1 MIWDQKTSLL
11 RADRPATN
19 VLGAIAYVAW
29 LLSDN
34 QKGRRLLLI
43 FTDGRQTTNGI
54 NFEKLSEID
63 SRSILP
69 QLRRRHLIPKL
80 QAVEVF
86 LLGVHMAGKDHGYI
100 HSLREFYVKY
110 FEEAEA
116 VLRGFWPTE
125 KEWDTYMELN
135 SQR

>member
-1 MIWDQKTSLL
+1 M
-11 RADRPATN
+11 
-19 VLGAIAYVAW
+19 
-29 LLSDN
+29 
-34 QKGRRLLLI
+34 
-43 FTDGRQTTNGI
+43 
-54 NFEKLSEID
+54 
-63 SRSILP
+63 
-69 QLRRRHLIPKL
+69 IPKL